1 MSKDSCAKG
10 IKIFLKK
17 KKKTKSENVVVNDI
31 KISETE
37 RKSLIEYRKRY
48 YEIQKKKKKKI
59 ARLLNKVSFCSYK
72 STLGDLIVG
81 GAY

>member
-10 IKIFLKK
+10 IKIFLKKK

-37 RKSLIEYRKRY
+37 RKSLIEYRKRC
-48 YEIQKKKKKKI
+48 YEIQKKNKKLQ
-59 ARLLNKVSFCSYK
+59 RR
-72 STLGDLIVG
+72 
-81 GAY
+81 

>member
-17 KKKTKSENVVVNDI
+17 KNKKTKSENVVVNDI

-37 RKSLIEYRKRY
+37 RKSLIEYRKRC
-48 YEIQKKKKKKI
+48 YEIQKKNKKLQ
-59 ARLLNKVSFCSYK
+59 RR
-72 STLGDLIVG
+72 
-81 GAY
+81 